1 MTDLLAAVAERQRWV
16 QDYLFAQD
24 LALPHPHLNDAVYHY
39 LQAGGK
45 SLRPA
50 VLMFACGVVGGDE
63 RTALPAAAAVEL
75 YHTFSLV
82 HDDIIDNDDL
92 RRGQTTVHVEF
103 TRRAQQEMGYP
114 TPAAQHY
121 GLSLA
126 ILAGDMQQGWAVA
139 NLPRLHHDFGL
150 PAELA
155 LNLVAELFGRVQN
168 LLIAGE
174 TLDIVYAQTP
184 PEDLTPAQVID
195 MLWRKTGA
203 LYEFAG
209 RAGAAIGLREPNL
222 YAPEVERVAAFASKC
237 GTAFQIQDDI
247 LGIVA
252 DEAKL
257 GKPVGSD
264 IREGKRTLIV
274 LESLQHLD
282 EAQRQRLLT
291 TLGNPHAS
299 PDAIRDAIDLL
310 RQGGGIETAQHM
322 AQTMIEDALALL
334 EPLADSEYKALLMAW
349 ARYMIER
356 RF

>member
-1 MTDLLAAVAERQRWV
+1 MTDLLRAVAERQRWV
-16 QDYLFAQD
+16 LDYLFEQD
-24 LALPHPHLNDAVYHY
+24 LALPHPHLHDAVYHY
-39 LQAGGK
+39 LKAGGK

-50 VLMFACGVVGGDE
+50 VLLFACGMVGGDE
-63 RTALPAAAAVEL
+63 RSALPAAAAVEL
-75 YHTFSLV
+75 YHTFTLV

-92 RRGQTTVHVEF
+92 RRGQSTVHAEF
-103 TRRAQQEMGYP
+103 TRRAYRELGYP
-114 TPAAQHY
+114 DATAKHY
-121 GLSLA
+121 GLSMA

-139 NLPRLHHDFGL
+139 NLPRLHHEFGV

-155 LNLVAELFGRVQN
+155 LNIVAELFGRVQG

-184 PEDLTPAQVID
+184 PEQLTSAQVID

-209 RAGAAIGLREPNL
+209 RAGAAIGLHEPNL
-222 YAPEVERVAAFASKC
+222 YAPEVERVAAFAGKC

-247 LGIVA
+247 LGIVG
-252 DEAKL
+252 DETRL

-274 LESLQHLD
+274 LESLPHLTS
-282 EAQRQRLLT
+282 AQRTFLLR
-291 TLGNPHAS
+291 TLG
-299 PDAIRDAIDLL
+299 DAGATHTAIEEAISLL
-310 RQGGGIETAQHM
+310 RIGGGIETAQQM
-322 AQTMIEDALALL
+322 AQSMIQDALLLL
-334 EPLADSEYKALLMAW
+334 EPLPQSPYKTLLTAW